1 MFLRLLA
8 VLSLASAVAG
18 RAENFDVKSQYS
30 KFEYRIP
37 MRDGVK
43 LFTSVYTPKDR
54 SIQFPILLTRT
65 PYGTDPYGGDAF
77 PEHLGPS
84 SEFARDKFIF
94 VCQDV
99 RGRYMSEGQFVD
111 IRPVKDVL
119 AGPTDTD
126 ETTDTFDTIDWLVKN
141 VPNNNGKVGLI
152 GTSYDGFYASSGII
166 RAHPALVAA
175 SPQAPMADLFMGDD
189 AYHNGALFLIA
200 NFSFYAGFYEQ
211 NNPISSPPKDEFHY
225 GTENGFQ
232 FYLQMGPLANSDTSY
247 LHHKNPYWTD
257 TYTHTTYDAFWK
269 SRDILPHL
277 TAITPAVL
285 VVGGWYD
292 AEDLS
297 GTLKTFRAIGSQSPA
312 TINTLVMG
320 PWSHGGW
327 HQGNGEKLGDV
338 SFGAPTTEFLRSLEL
353 SFFQHYLKSAPDPG
367 LPKAIVFETGANVW
381 KKLSQWPPP
390 GTPQRLYFHAHGKLA
405 FHPPAE
411 QNAFDEYVSDPD
423 NPAPAFASPT
433 LTMNR
438 SYMVADQR
446 FVEKRKDML
455 RYVTEPL
462 EQDSTVAGPISPD
475 LQVSTTGTDS
485 DFDVKL
491 IDVSPD
497 GYQQLVR
504 GEPFRGKFR
513 HSFERPEPFQP
524 GVIEEIRFTMPDIYH
539 CFRKGHRMMVE
550 VQSSWFP
557 LTDRNPQ
564 TFVDIPEAKPEQFV
578 KATERVYRSRRAASF
593 VEFNVENYF
602 ASRVT
607 NSR

>member
-1 MFLRLLA
+1 MLVLRMLA
-8 VLSLASAVAG
+8 MLALASAIAVP
-18 RAENFDVKSQYS
+18 AENFDIKAHYT

-43 LFTSVYTPKDR
+43 LFTAVYAPKDT
-54 SIQFPILLTRT
+54 SSKFPILLTRT
-65 PYGTDPYGGDAF
+65 PYGIGHYGNDAY

-84 SEFARDKFIF
+84 REFTEAKFIF
-94 VCQDV
+94 VNQDV

-119 AGPTDTD
+119 TGPADTD
-126 ETTDTFDTIDWLVKN
+126 ESTDTFDTIDWLLKN
-141 VPNNNGKVGLI
+141 IPNNNGKVGLI
-152 GTSYDGFYASSGII
+152 GTSYAGFYTSSGII

-200 NFSFYAGFYEQ
+200 NFSFYADFNKQ
-211 NNPISSPPKDEFHY
+211 NNPVASPPKEEFHY
-225 GTENGFQ
+225 GTGDGFQ
-232 FYLQMGPLANSDTSY
+232 FYLQMGPVANSDTSY
-247 LHHKNPYWTD
+247 LLNKNPYWTD
-257 TYTHTTYDAFWK
+257 TYTHSTYDAFWK

-277 TAITPAVL
+277 KTITPAVL

-312 TINTLVMG
+312 TVTTLVMG
-320 PWSHGGW
+320 PWQHGGW
-327 HQGNGEKLGDV
+327 HSTNGEKLGGV
-338 SFGAPTTEFLRSLEL
+338 SFGAATSEFLRSVEL
-353 SFFQHYLKSAPDPG
+353 SFFQHYLKGAPDPD
-367 LPKAIVFETGANVW
+367 LPKAIMFETGANVW
-381 KKLSQWPPP
+381 KKLAQWPPP
-390 GTPQRLYFHAHGKLA
+390 TTPRRLYFHSRGKLS
-405 FHPPAE
+405 FDTPAD
-411 QNAFDEYVSDPD
+411 QNAFDEYVSDPN
-423 NPAPAFASPT
+423 NPLPAFASPT
-433 LTMNR
+433 LTMQP

-446 FVEKRKDML
+446 FVEKRKDL
-455 RYVTEPL
+455 LTYSTEPL
-462 EQDSTVAGPISPD
+462 DREVTIAGPISPD
-475 LQVSTTGTDS
+475 LYVSTTATDS

-513 HSFERPEPFQP
+513 HSFERPEPFKP
-524 GVIEEIRFTMPDIYH
+524 GAVEEIRFTMPDIYH
-539 CFRKGHRMMVE
+539 CFRQGHRMMVE

-564 TFVDIPEAKPEQFV
+564 TFVEIPEAKPEQFV
-578 KATERVYRSRRAASF
+578 KATERVYRSRHAASF
-593 VEFNVENYF
+593 VEFNVE
-602 ASRVT
+602 R
-607 NSR
+607 

>member
-1 MFLRLLA
+1 MLA
-8 VLSLASAVAG
+8 VLLLASALAG
-18 RAENFDVKSQYS
+18 PAENFDVKAQYT
-30 KFEYRIP
+30 KVEYRIT

-43 LFTSVYTPKDR
+43 LFTSVYAPKD
-54 SIQFPILLTRT
+54 SSTKYPILLTRT
-65 PYGTDPYGGDAF
+65 PYGTDPYGRDAY

-84 SEFARDKFIF
+84 DEFARDKFIF

-119 AGPTDTD
+119 TGPADTD
-126 ETTDTFDTIDWLVKN
+126 ESTDTFDTIDWLVKN
-141 VPNNNGKVGLI
+141 VANNNGKVGLI
-152 GTSYDGFYASSGII
+152 GTSYAGFYTSSGFI

-200 NFSFYAGFYEQ
+200 NFSFYADFNQQ

-225 GTENGFQ
+225 GTEDGFQ
-232 FYLQMGPLANSDTSY
+232 FYLQMGPVANSDTSY
-247 LHHKNPYWTD
+247 LLNKNPYWTD

-269 SRDILPHL
+269 SRNILPHL
-277 TAITPAVL
+277 KTITPAVL

-297 GTLKTFRAIGSQSPA
+297 GTLKTFRAIDRQSPA
-312 TINTLVMG
+312 TVNTLVMG

-327 HQGNGEKLGDV
+327 HRSNGEKLGDI
-338 SFGAPTTEFLRSLEL
+338 SFGAPTSEFLRSLEL
-353 SFFQHYLKSAPDPG
+353 SFFQHYLKDAADPG
-367 LPKAIVFETGANVW
+367 LPKAVVFETGVNVW
-381 KKLSQWPPP
+381 KKLNQWPPP
-390 GTPQRLYFHAHGKLA
+390 TTPRRLYFHPRGKLT
-405 FHPPAE
+405 FDPPAE
-411 QNAFDEYVSDPD
+411 QSAFDEYVSDPK
-423 NPAPAFASPT
+423 NPVPAFASPT
-433 LTMNR
+433 LTMKP

-446 FVEKRKDML
+446 FLEKRKDL
-455 RYVTEPL
+455 LTYSTEPL
-462 EQDSTVAGPISPD
+462 DRDVTVAGAISPD
-475 LQVSTTGTDS
+475 LHISTSATDS

-564 TFVDIPEAKPEQFV
+564 TFTEIPEAKPEQFV
-578 KATERVYRSRRAASF
+578 KATERVYRSRRDASF
-593 VEFNVENYF
+593 AELNVE
-602 ASRVT
+602 RE
-607 NSR
+607 R